1 MRSCEPPQ
9 AFGGEEV
16 SVFRRQKSLVGL
28 DLGSSVV
35 KAIELTLEGPEPVV
49 TGFAR
54 HEIPPGGSVADAVA
68 ACFAGGRFKSKKV
81 VTSVSGQSVV
91 VRYVS
96 MPKMSEN
103 ELRQAIR
110 FETDKYL
117 PFELD
122 EVQLDLQ
129 PLKRAPSSNES
140 SRGKD
145 GDQQAV
151 LLAACKTR
159 AIDERVQLVQGQGL
173 SPVAIDV
180 DVFALANAW
189 ELCGLPTEETE
200 AGEPRTAIALVDVG
214 ATRTSIN
221 VIAGGETCFSREINI
236 GGADMTQAVAR
247 AMSIENFEAEAIK
260 RASEAHELEVNTA
273 IQPVLEDLVG
283 ELSLSLDYVEHHEG
297 VQVEEILLSGG
308 GCLAPG
314 AAQHIEQA
322 TGRKTRTWNPLEGL
336 RVDASRVD
344 VEELE
349 TWAPTL
355 VVAVGLAS
363 RVRNS

>member
-1 MRSCEPPQ
+1 M
-9 AFGGEEV
+9 
-16 SVFRRQKSLVGL
+16 
-28 DLGSSVV
+28 
-35 KAIELTLEGPEPVV
+35 
-49 TGFAR
+49 
-54 HEIPPGGSVADAVA
+54 
-68 ACFAGGRFKSKKV
+68 
-81 VTSVSGQSVV
+81 
-91 VRYVS
+91 
-96 MPKMSEN
+96 
-103 ELRQAIR
+103 
-110 FETDKYL
+110 
-117 PFELD
+117 
-122 EVQLDLQ
+122 
-129 PLKRAPSSNES
+129 
-140 SRGKD
+140 
-145 GDQQAV
+145 
-151 LLAACKTR
+151 
-159 AIDERVQLVQGQGL
+159 QLVQGQGL
-173 SPVAIDV
+173 TPVAIDV

-189 ELCGLPTEETE
+189 ELCGLPTEEAE
-200 AGEPRTAIALVDVG
+200 AGAPRTAIALVDVG

-221 VIAGGETCFSREINI
+221 VIVDGETCFSREINI

-308 GCLAPG
+308 GILAPG
-314 AAQHIEQA
+314 AAQHIEQS
-322 TGRKTRTWNPLEGL
+322 TGRKARTWNPLEGL

-363 RVRNS
+363 RVRSS